1 MLAVVVNNGELHS
14 MNPVADRPNNSACVL
29 IIPSISAGSI
39 SAPLI
44 ASGKSSALEASCR
57 FSY

>member
-1 MLAVVVNNGELHS
+1 

-44 ASGKSSALEASCR
+44 ASGRVQLWRPAAGFRIDPEGQRYAGTEQQ
-57 FSY
+57 